1 MSGLVAGARQALG
14 RSTPLDAR
22 IDGLEKAVGSA
33 RGRLDDR
40 IVDEAAD
47 VVERAGARLRLS
59 ADHTVVALAG
69 ATGSGK
75 SSTFNALAGLD
86 LAAVGVRRP
95 TTSWA
100 TACVWGEEDASELL
114 EWLGIPPRHRVS
126 RSSMLD
132 AGSRAAV
139 KQEKA
144 LSGLVLLDLPDHD
157 STEVSHHLEVER
169 LIRLTDLMVWVLDPQ
184 KYADAALH
192 DRFLKPMAVHK
203 DVMLVVLNHIDE
215 VDPSGRD
222 AMLADVRRL
231 LELDGLH
238 GVPVIGTSARTGEGM
253 DELRRVVGKRVSD
266 KAATRKRLLGDVS
279 DAADALAAE
288 NGDGEPRELKDRD
301 KRELVDALSD
311 AAGVPLVADAVRRAT
326 TIRSRRATGFPLTSW
341 LSRFRPDPLRRLHL
355 DRASTGRDLVAA
367 ARSSVPQANQVQ
379 QARVEITVRELC
391 DEVAFGL
398 SQPWVRAVRTASTSR
413 FEDLTDGLDRAVTST
428 DLGVSGTPVWCRL
441 VRVLQWLLLAAA
453 LTGALWLGVLAVIAY
468 LQLPSADPP
477 SWQGFP
483 VPTVLL
489 VLGVASGVLL
499 ALLSRVLIAVGSRAR
514 ARRAERRL
522 RAAVAEVA
530 QGLVVDP
537 VDAELAAHRQTFE
550 GLRRARG

>member
-1 MSGLVAGARQALG
+1 MSGLVASARQALG

-22 IDGLEKAVGSA
+22 IDGLEQAVESA

-40 IVDEAAD
+40 RVDEAAD

-75 SSTFNALAGLD
+75 SSTFNAMAGLD

-132 AGSRAAV
+132 AGSQAAV

-215 VDPSGRD
+215 VDVSGRE

-253 DELRRVVGKRVSD
+253 DELRRVIGKRVSD

-311 AAGVPLVADAVRRAT
+311 AAGVPLVVDAVRRAT

-355 DRASTGRDLVAA
+355 DRDSTGRDLVAA

-391 DEVAFGL
+391 DEAAFGL

-413 FEDLTDGLDRAVTST
+413 FEDLTDGLDRAVTSA

-453 LTGALWLGVLAVIAY
+453 LTGAAWLGVLAVMAY

-489 VLGVASGVLL
+489 VLGVASGVVV

-530 QGLVVDP
+530 QRLVVDP